1 MSLRRDLE
9 NRFGLPFAE
18 LLSQYEAKGLN
29 RREMADELGVDY
41 HAFRRMVVRK
51 AYLAK
56 DLTDDQCRE
65 KIRAF
70 ARKGKSRIA
79 CWTELGI
86 GRSRFRRLMKSMP
99 LLVWKPLKKDGPTPF
114 EKRQKS
120 FLKAVEPMVE
130 ADMTRRE
137 AATSLGVSY
146 EAMLKRLERYGD
158 PFPVQSITAR
168 YHQET
173 GGSLLA
179 SACYLAQTHTRA
191 ATARELGVSE
201 TALMQYLESRGLKL
215 TFSRRERK
223 EWRQHRATGQPRRA
237 SPTWQNYEAF
247 GVRGSLRELTERF
260 GKVPLTTVRNRVHE
274 RQWSI
279 ERALTAPIDQEQ
291 SRRGRSGR

>member
-29 RREMADELGVDY
+29 RRQMADELGVSY
-41 HAFRRMVVRK
+41 HSFRKMVERK
-51 AYLAK
+51 AYEGEQ
-56 DLTDDQCRE
+56 LTDEQCRE

-70 ARKGKSRIA
+70 ARKGKSRVA

-86 GRSRFRRLMKSMP
+86 GRSRFRRLLKSMP
-99 LLVWKPLKKDGPTPF
+99 LLVWKPLKKDKPSPF
-114 EKRQKS
+114 EKRQRA
-120 FLKAVEPMVE
+120 FMVAVQPLVE
-130 ADMTRRE
+130 GEMTRRQ
-137 AATSLGVSY
+137 AATCLGISY

-158 PFPVQSITAR
+158 PFPSQSITAR
-168 YHQET
+168 YRQET

-179 SACYLAQTHTRA
+179 SACYLAQTHSLS

-201 TALMQYLESRGLKL
+201 IALSEYLKSRGVEL
-215 TFSRRERK
+215 TFYRRERR
-223 EWRQHRATGQPRRA
+223 EWRQHRATGQPRRT
-237 SPTWQNYEAF
+237 SPTWQTYEAF

-260 GKVPLTTVRNRVHE
+260 GKVGLATVRNRVHE
-274 RQWSI
+274 RQWSV
-279 ERALTAPIDQEQ
+279 EKALTAPIDQEQ